1 MIPPAL
7 LLAIAMSPG
16 PSGRDTQATSRNGAH
31 LLYAGDSGLATRD
44 AGLAIQQKGRYKKQ
58 GNNCEWDANDSG
70 PNQCTPLTKGRFKKS
85 GDSCTWAFNDTG
97 PDQCRPAKGRWTK
110 SGHRC
115 VWRPNDSGPDQCNPR
130 QPR

>member
-7 LLAIAMSPG
+7 LLALAMSPG
-16 PSGRDTQATSRNGAH
+16 VSGRDTQAASLSATH
-31 LLYAGDSGLATRD
+31 PLYGRDARRATRDSGLAS
-44 AGLAIQQKGRYKKQ
+44 QHKGRYKKQ

-85 GDSCTWAFNDTG
+85 GDTCAWAANDVG
-97 PDQCRPAKGRWTK
+97 PDQCRPAKGRWAK
-110 SGHRC
+110 SDSQCR
-115 VWRPNDSGPDQCNPR
+115 WRPNDNGPDQCNPR